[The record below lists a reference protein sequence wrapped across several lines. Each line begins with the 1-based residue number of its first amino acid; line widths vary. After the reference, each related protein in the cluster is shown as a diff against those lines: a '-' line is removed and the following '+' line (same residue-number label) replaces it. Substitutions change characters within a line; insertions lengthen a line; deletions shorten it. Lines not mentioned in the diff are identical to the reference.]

1 MEILICINKNWPSN
15 PQIGY
20 LLKLTD
26 IAFTCKV
33 EPNLIIKLGVEF
45 EKQVDDE
52 DSLNLHDFF

>member
-1 MEILICINKNWPSN
+1 MEILIFINKNWPSN
-15 PQIGY
+15 PQIDY

-26 IAFTCKV
+26 IASTCKV

-45 EKQVDDE
+45 KKQVDDE